1 MLSLPSGRCPD
12 PPAGIW
18 GQPREVRGEEA
29 ERNNLTFPL
38 EQPIHKGKMNPNVGS
53 CPVAVRVADEDNS
66 KSRALRS
73 AWVLTEGGAC
83 PRGVPEAPVA
93 GATSPQFALLWT
105 PFTQS

>member
-1 MLSLPSGRCPD
+1 M
-12 PPAGIW
+12 
-18 GQPREVRGEEA
+18 RGEEA

-53 CPVAVRVADEDNS
+53 CPGAVRVADEDNS